1 MVAELHLLLLFLF
14 LLLLLL
20 LSPDSLAGVSAS
32 VSMGM
37 GSGVSDEGEVTSE
50 VSGGVGG
57 EAVVNVVTG
66 GDGCRGSGE
75 AVPSG
80 VGTLGFFLCF
90 EP

>member
-1 MVAELHLLLLFLF
+1 MAELHL

-50 VSGGVGG
+50 VSGGRVGG
-57 EAVVNVVTG
+57 ETAVNVVTG
-66 GDGCRGSGE
+66 GDGGRRSGE

-80 VGTLGFFLCF
+80 VGALGFFLCF